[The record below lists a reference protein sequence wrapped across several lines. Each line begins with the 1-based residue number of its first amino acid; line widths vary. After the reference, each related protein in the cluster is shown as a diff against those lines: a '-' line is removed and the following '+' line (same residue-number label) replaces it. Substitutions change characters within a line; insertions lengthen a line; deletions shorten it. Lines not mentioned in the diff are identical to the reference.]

1 MKRYKLDVYEYGLST
16 AKIDKEKRARTI
28 EKNIF
33 PVLRFLEKHGID
45 PATVNSKTEIINKHF
60 KDKFPFPNAPE
71 ERNFELLGIDPS
83 PLANAHFLN
92 DLNTDFYIDE
102 NNRVQIRQ
110 EWHDA
115 NLEKHTTYTATEEEN
130 KAYKYATELIQMIV
144 KGYEDGFLD
153 GDAFY
158 NLSAHN
164 GLAYY
169 KADKKVID
177 YRSGRIKDAGLR
189 HREKQQEKKLVS

>member
-1 MKRYKLDVYEYGLST
+1 MKRYKLDVFRHGLITDESR
-16 AKIDKEKRARTI
+16 KQQRARTI
-28 EKNIF
+28 QASIF
-33 PVLRFLEKHGID
+33 PLLKFLEKHGID

-71 ERNFELLGIDPS
+71 ERNFELLGIDAS
-83 PLANAHFLN
+83 SLANAHFLK
-92 DLNTDFYIDE
+92 DLNTDFFIDE

-115 NLEKHTTYTATEEEN
+115 NLENHTSYTATEEEN
-130 KAYKYATELIQMIV
+130 KAYEYVTELIQMIV

-153 GDAFY
+153 SGSFY
-158 NLSAHN
+158 QMRINI

-169 KADKKVID
+169 DADKKVID
-177 YRSGRIKDAGLR
+177 YRSGAIKDAGLR
-189 HREKQQEKKLVS
+189 HREKTAKKELVN